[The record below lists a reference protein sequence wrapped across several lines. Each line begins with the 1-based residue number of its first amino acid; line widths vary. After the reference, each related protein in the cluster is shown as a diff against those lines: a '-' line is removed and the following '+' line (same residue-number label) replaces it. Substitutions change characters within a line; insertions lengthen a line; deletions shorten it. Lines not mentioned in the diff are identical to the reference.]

1 MLSESIKIGDRVEIQ
16 QTREND
22 RPRKYLSQ
30 VENVLAIDRMV
41 LHVPISYGQL
51 VELSKEDEY
60 RFVFFTE
67 KGIFRFSGNIEDS
80 KEENGFALMIIKIFG
95 EGEKQQR
102 RDFFRLDCILP
113 MKFSKMERESMDAPD
128 DAEVYQGIV
137 KDVGGGGLCFLSN
150 DNLEE
155 EDITKL
161 IIKLDDDVLVA
172 IGEVLHKHYFPKAKY
187 KYQYRVGF
195 IGIRPGEQEKIVQF
209 IFERQK
215 RDLRKMGRTTGE
227 ATQT

>member
-16 QTREND
+16 QAREND
-22 RPRKYLSQ
+22 RPKKYLSQ
-30 VENVLAIDRMV
+30 VENILAPDNMV

-51 VELSKEDEY
+51 VELSKDNDY

-67 KGIFRFSGNIEDS
+67 KGIYRFSGTIEGS
-80 KEENGFALMIIKIFG
+80 KEENGFALMVVKIFG

-113 MKFSKMERESMDAPD
+113 MKFSKMEKESMDAPEN
-128 DAEVYQGIV
+128 AEIYQGIV
-137 KDVGGGGLCFLSN
+137 KDVSGGGLCFLSN

-155 EDITKL
+155 EDIVKL
-161 IIKLDDDVLVA
+161 IIKLDDDILVA
-172 IGEVLHKHYFPKAKY
+172 IGEVLHKHYFPKSNY
-187 KYQYRVGF
+187 KYQYRIGF

-209 IFERQK
+209 IFDRQK
-215 RDLRKMGRTTGE
+215 RELRKIGRTTGE
-227 ATQT
+227 TTQS